1 MDLPENSQFN
11 STSTQLLAN
20 VMATVENM
28 KKEMTG
34 MVHKADLAQITQR
47 LDETHTSRV
56 ESVKKELAN
65 VMTTVENMKKITNGK
80 FKCFLKNPS

>member
-1 MDLPENSQFN
+1 
-11 STSTQLLAN
+11 
-20 VMATVENM
+20 MATVENM

-34 MVHKADLAQITQR
+34 LITKADLAQTTQR

-65 VMTTVENMKKITNGK
+65 VMTTIENIQKIKIGK
-80 FKCFLKNPS
+80 FKSSLKNPS

>member
-1 MDLPENSQFN
+1 LNNPIDFSDTQFN

-28 KKEMTG
+28 KKEMIT
-34 MVHKADLAQITQR
+34 KADLAHTTQR

-56 ESVKKELAN
+56 ESVKKELSN
-65 VMTTVENMKKITNGK
+65 VMTTVENIKKESGK
-80 FKCFLKNPS
+80 FNH

>member
-1 MDLPENSQFN
+1 M
-11 STSTQLLAN
+11 AN

-34 MVHKADLAQITQR
+34 LITKADLAQTTQR

-65 VMTTVENMKKITNGK
+65 VMTTVENIQKITIGK
-80 FKCFLKNPS
+80 FNSSLKNPS